1 MQFQS
6 DISDVVVK
14 VPDSEELSGIGPAY
28 AVGIALNIWD
38 KSIFHQITRKKYL
51 PQMKKETRNKKY
63 TLSKLIC
70 FFQMI
75 CLVYLWCTVGIAAAT
90 RQQNT
95 FVIETDI
102 VYHGKFVI

>member
-63 TLSKLIC
+63 TGWKNSVRCVLGVSFALC
-70 FFQMI
+70 FYGAFSSNG
-75 CLVYLWCTVGIAAAT
+75 V
-90 RQQNT
+90 
-95 FVIETDI
+95 
-102 VYHGKFVI
+102 